1 MLKGPMRLSKQ
12 QTARPL
18 RWGICGAGKIST
30 DFAIGLF
37 QNGFLLWLKIK
48 NYHILSHIII
58 VMSNRY
64 HETML
69 CDVVCA
75 FVLEVW
81 IDWSTHWVGVP
92 GSVQVYLKRSLW
104 TWDTEIDAI
113 DVCFSDLN
121 AGFQDRAEDL
131 SLSFQPFRFM
141 SRVNTWQIQSLFN
154 HGMGN
159 WKTWKWSQPEVLM
172 FMPWPLGL
180 AVRNLSRSLQPLV
193 TKLATASCF
202 RKRGHIWSLIN
213 LHIINLMLSNV
224 VKDRRT
230 EVTCILQLW
239 IDRDPF
245 ASGLSLCLI

>member
-1 MLKGPMRLSKQ
+1 MKPCCVMLCV
-12 QTARPL
+12 PL
-18 RWGICGAGKIST
+18 FLKSGLIGAH
-30 DFAIGLF
+30 IGLEF
-37 QNGFLLWLKIK
+37 QALCKCIWRD
-48 NYHILSHIII
+48 
-58 VMSNRY
+58 RY
-64 HETML
+64 GLETRKL
-69 CDVVCA
+69 TQ
-75 FVLEVW
+75 L
-81 IDWSTHWVGVP
+81 T
-92 GSVQVYLKRSLW
+92 SV
-104 TWDTEIDAI
+104 
-113 DVCFSDLN
+113 FSDLN

-193 TKLATASCF
+193 TTLATASCF